1 MQESFKVLSTKEERM
16 LPEDELVNYYI
27 KLREYVVNRK
37 LKTTTPGALTIA
49 PKLKGVTEIIARKV
63 SRVLAGGNIEVVTE
77 GQENIPEGAVI
88 FASTHQGIMDNFV
101 WMPENP
107 KHCILLHHG
116 DVNKFLIL
124 AQLNTGLVLV
134 SKKKENAESRI
145 NNKLDM
151 IKILL
156 SGHSIFY
163 CPEGTWNLSP
173 NKLHLSMSYGF
184 LEVAKK
190 AGVPVVPV
198 VIEYTYDTKTEKERI
213 TKAHIRYGKPISVQI
228 QNDLSE
234 KLLEYQE
241 AVSTIR
247 WELIQEKG
255 IFLRKE
261 ISNID
266 YINYLKGNLATL
278 QLGHTSII
286 SETKAM
292 RNANDEFYIFHH
304 INAVPFNEKGELLE
318 TEEKIRLK
326 KLFWKNYY
334 KFYIGKL

>member
-1 MQESFKVLSTKEERM
+1 MQENFRVLSAKEERM
-16 LPEDELVNYYI
+16 LPENEVEEYYV
-27 KLREYVVNRK
+27 KLREYVLKRK
-37 LKTTTPGALTIA
+37 LCTTTPGALTIA
-49 PKLKGVTEIIARKV
+49 PKLKGITAKIAKKV
-63 SRVLAGGNIEVVTE
+63 SRILAGGDIEVISD
-77 GQENIPEGAVI
+77 GQENIPKGAVI
-88 FASTHQGIMDNFV
+88 FACTHQGIMDNFV

-107 KHCILLHHG
+107 KHCVLLHHG
-116 DVNKFLIL
+116 DVNKLLIL

-134 SKKKENAESRI
+134 SKKTENAESRI

-156 SGHSIFY
+156 KGHAIFY

-190 AGVPVVPV
+190 AGVPIVPM
-198 VIEYTYDTKTEKERI
+198 VIEYTYDTKMEKERI
-213 TKAHIRYGKPISVQI
+213 TKAHIRFGKTISVGI
-228 QNDLSE
+228 HDELDE

-247 WELIQEKG
+247 WDLIEEKG
-255 IFLRKE
+255 IYLRKD
-261 ISNID
+261 ITNFD

-278 QLGHTSII
+278 QLGQASIT

-292 RNANDEFYIFHH
+292 RDAKNEFYVFHH

-318 TEEKIRLK
+318 TEEKIRLDQ
-326 KLFWKNYY
+326 LFWEHFH
-334 KFYIGKL
+334 KFYY